1 MAANILHPFASII
14 THQQQQEESAIIPTI
29 EQLLEH
35 PIMAVIK
42 AYEGWSSTPYLCPAG
57 YWTIGYGHLCDRN
70 HAPITREQGDRYL
83 AQDLHDALGDIR
95 RLAPILETEP
105 DYRAVALA
113 SWVMNLGKG
122 NLASSTMLKRIR
134 AGEWEAAA
142 KEMRRWDKATVN
154 GKKQTL
160 PGLTRRRKTEAHL
173 FLTGEAK
180 TFPL

>member
-1 MAANILHPFASII
+1 MG
-14 THQQQQEESAIIPTI
+14 AIR
-29 EQLLEH
+29 
-35 PIMAVIK
+35 

-57 YWTIGYGHLCDRN
+57 YWTIGYGHLCDKN

-83 AQDLHDALGDIR
+83 AEDLHDALLDIR

-105 DYRAVALA
+105 DHRSVALA

-134 AGEWEAAA
+134 EGEWEAAA
-142 KEMRRWDKATVN
+142 KEMRRWDKATVG

-173 FLTGEAK
+173 FLTGEVK
-180 TFPL
+180 LSPPL